1 MSSAG
6 FAGLERI
13 ISLVRNRRDLGS
25 KTVRV
30 GLEMGT
36 I

>member
-6 FAGLERI
+6 FAELERT
-13 ISLVRNRRDLGS
+13 ISWARKRGDLGS

-30 GLEMGT
+30 GFEMGT